1 MYGICFCLSCTRYTH
16 VIHISLC
23 NTIYVYHHQSKLYYQ
38 NGKAFLQS
46 TMKGVGYQVINTDK
60 FGHRVK
66 KDANLYGIYVTS
78 NNK

>member
-1 MYGICFCLSCTRYTH
+1 
-16 VIHISLC
+16 
-23 NTIYVYHHQSKLYYQ
+23 
-38 NGKAFLQS
+38 
-46 TMKGVGYQVINTDK
+46 MKGVGYQVINTDK